1 MRMGLWQ
8 KKQRRELWRRKRAD
22 MRVNCQVR
30 KDMLVE
36 PSSSSPRG
44 QAVLQPAYF
53 TADIFISPL
62 RRDLDALI
70 DAYRNVYP
78 SSSPFALFKHTWL
91 SHKWHWLIFKVFD
104 SRSRHSFLSV
114 TLRLFLGWSILF
126 SLYHVRSLCC
136 IPEKTVDT
144 ESLFT
149 RVAALFAFYT
159 FFYSQPLDTA
169 PPLYSISHIPIAIG
183 TPFFSFSPMSG

>member
-1 MRMGLWQ
+1 
-8 KKQRRELWRRKRAD
+8 
-22 MRVNCQVR
+22 
-30 KDMLVE
+30 MLVE
-36 PSSSSPRG
+36 PSPSSPRG

-70 DAYRNVYP
+70 NAYHDAYP
-78 SSSPFALFKHTWL
+78 SPSPFTLFKQTWL
-91 SHKWHWLIFKVFD
+91 KHRWHWLLFKVFD

-114 TLRLFLGWSILF
+114 TLRIFLGQSFLFLR
-126 SLYHVRSLCC
+126 YHARSLCC

-144 ESLFT
+144 ESPFT
-149 RVAALFAFYT
+149 RLAALFAFYT

-183 TPFFSFSPMSG
+183 TPFFPFSIMSV